1 MKKMQGLQKA
11 MLCVFV
17 SLLMYSCT
25 KENAYLKANNSSVAD
40 STSSGVSLL
49 AAIHQYTA
57 GYEVS
62 DSFQY
67 DSVHRVVA
75 FLQSVYD
82 STKGSSL
89 SSGFYTYFA
98 YSGGS
103 SLPYAYTQTIN
114 GFSFTDKHLLTYD
127 GQGRIVRDTSL
138 SGSGFVCHY
147 AYPGDNIASTL
158 LFDGSPGNNQIDT
171 LFLTGGNIHSGHIY
185 YPNTEGGAD
194 SLSAVFQ
201 FGFTA
206 YANPGY
212 NSTASPAIG
221 PLLYLLTIDGYG
233 GYSDYI
239 SKNAVSQISG
249 SGQGLPPGTVIGISY
264 TPDAQNRAAKAVET
278 YAGITVAT
286 TVFTYY

>member
-1 MKKMQGLQKA
+1 
-11 MLCVFV
+11 MLYVFV
-17 SLLMYSCT
+17 SLFMYACT
-25 KENAYLKANNSSVAD
+25 KENAYLKPNNT
-40 STSSGVSLL
+40 STEGSASSGVSLL

-57 GYEVS
+57 GYQVC

-67 DSVHRVVA
+67 DSVHRVVG

-82 STKGSSL
+82 STKGSPL
-89 SSGFYTYFA
+89 SSGFNTYFA

-103 SLPYAYTQTIN
+103 SLPYAYTQAID

-127 GQGRIVRDTSL
+127 SQGRIVKDTSL

-147 AYPGDNIASTL
+147 AYPGDDIASTL
-158 LFDGSPGNNQIDT
+158 LFNGSPGNNQIDT
-171 LFLTGGNIHSGHIY
+171 LFLTGGNILSGHVY
-185 YPNTEGGAD
+185 YPNMEGSAD

-201 FGFTA
+201 SGFAA

-212 NSTASPAIG
+212 NPTVSPAIG
-221 PLLYLLTIDGYG
+221 PLLYLLAIDGYG

-239 SKNAVSQISG
+239 SKNAVSRISG
-249 SGQGLPPGTVIGISY
+249 SGQGLPPGTVIGITY

-278 YAGITVAT
+278 YAEITVAT
-286 TVFTYY
+286 SVFTYY